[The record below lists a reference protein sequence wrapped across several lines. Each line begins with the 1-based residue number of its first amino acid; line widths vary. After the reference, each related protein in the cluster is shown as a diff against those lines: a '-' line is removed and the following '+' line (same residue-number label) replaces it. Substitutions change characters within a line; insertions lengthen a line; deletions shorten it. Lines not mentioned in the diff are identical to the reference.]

1 MALRRFASDAS
12 LRLGLRI
19 QAGLVAEQP
28 NYFGLLTSRAF
39 ATGTRA
45 LAKQYIVP
53 KILIRSIVLR
63 RRFLHSNC

>member
-39 ATGTRA
+39 ATGIQAFGHDPVRNI
-45 LAKQYIVP
+45 LQDRVIQCHIV
-53 KILIRSIVLR
+53 KT
-63 RRFLHSNC
+63 